1 MSQLLGNLQLWSSLP
16 AFIVYYLDS
25 RTRTLMQMQH
35 SKPVSDQFQCFTWYH
50 HLNRIHLKSQ
60 LGFMIVQSTTR
71 NGARCSTA
79 KAFLRPV
86 RHRQNLHIS
95 MRSHVLKIL
104 IDASTNKTTGVRFEK
119 KGQIYEIG
127 VGKEVILSAGSIN
140 SPQILMLS
148 GIGPSD
154 HLKSLGIPVIADL
167 QVGNNLQDH
176 ITLGG
181 MIFTLEQVNHFFF
194 QLKYSNFNR
203 LYICCL

>member
-1 MSQLLGNLQLWSSLP
+1 MNL
-16 AFIVYYLDS
+16 
-25 RTRTLMQMQH
+25 
-35 SKPVSDQFQCFTWYH
+35 K
-50 HLNRIHLKSQ
+50 
-60 LGFMIVQSTTR
+60 LGFMRLQSTTR
-71 NGARCSTA
+71 NGARCSTS

-86 RHRQNLHIS
+86 RHRKNLHIS

-104 IDASTNKTTGVRFEK
+104 IDKSTNKTTGVRFEK
-119 KGQIYEIG
+119 KGKIYEIG

-148 GIGPSD
+148 GIGPAD
-154 HLKSLGIPVIADL
+154 HLNSLGIPVIADL

-194 QLKYSNFNR
+194 QLKYSKFNR